1 MNSKLL
7 FLIGFVAGVVAFFLA
22 ASWLGVDLT
31 KSGAQNGARGIAA
44 VGIAVLVSIVVM
56 ALAAPSINR
65 ADRSELAVTPRLR
78 EQALGRKDPRYKDF
92 IRARSLYLGY
102 LSEHRISDIPYGVTP
117 AQRAAA
123 RHDSG
128 LAEAE
133 RLFIAAC
140 DGAINAGSQP
150 DAAVA
155 WYQLGL
161 LYQLQGRLDE
171 APQAMR
177 NALGIFDNL
186 PQLASDHQEI
196 QSNCH
201 YVLGKVALEQ
211 GDRVLARS
219 ALESALKIDTAR
231 HDRRAQA
238 ETRAAL
244 ARCDDNY
251 NSTYQSLL
259 DRIRLTRLD

>member
-7 FLIGFVAGVVAFFLA
+7 LIGFVAGAVAFFLA

-56 ALAAPSINR
+56 ALAAPFINR
-65 ADRSELAVTPRLR
+65 ADRSELAVMRRLR
-78 EQALGRKDPRYKDF
+78 E
-92 IRARSLYLGY
+92 RARSQIDPRFKAFSRARNLYLGY
-102 LSEHRISDIPYGVTP
+102 LREHQIGDIPYGVTP

-123 RHDSG
+123 HDDLG

-133 RLFIAAC
+133 RLFCMAR
-140 DGAINAGSQP
+140 DEAIRAGSQP

-171 APQAMR
+171 AAQAMR
-177 NALGIFDNL
+177 NALDIFGNL
-186 PQLASDHQEI
+186 PQLTSDHQEI
-196 QSNCH
+196 QSNCY

-211 GDRVLARS
+211 GDRDLARS
-219 ALESALKIDTAR
+219 ALKSALAIDTAR
-231 HDRRAQA
+231 HDMRAQA

-259 DRIRLTRLD
+259 DRIHLTRLD

>member
-1 MNSKLL
+1 MKSKLIA
-7 FLIGFVAGVVAFFLA
+7 FIGFVAGVVAFFLS

-31 KSGAQNGARGIAA
+31 KSGAQNGARGIVA

-65 ADRSELAVTPRLR
+65 ADRSELAVTRRLR

-92 IRARSLYLGY
+92 TRARSLYLGY
-102 LSEHRISDIPYGVTP
+102 RRQHQIGDIPYAITP

-123 RHDSG
+123 RHDAG

-133 RLFIAAC
+133 GLFIAAR
-140 DGAINAGSQP
+140 DGAIKAESQP
-150 DAAVA
+150 DVAVA
-155 WYQLGL
+155 WYQLGH
-161 LYQLQGRLDE
+161 LYHLQGRLDE
-171 APQAMR
+171 AAQAMR
-177 NALGIFDNL
+177 NALGIIDNL
-186 PQLASDHQEI
+186 PQLSSDHQEI
-196 QSNCH
+196 QSNCY

-219 ALESALKIDTAR
+219 KLESALAIDTAR
-231 HDRRAQA
+231 HDIRAQA

-251 NSTYQSLL
+251 DSS
-259 DRIRLTRLD
+259 R